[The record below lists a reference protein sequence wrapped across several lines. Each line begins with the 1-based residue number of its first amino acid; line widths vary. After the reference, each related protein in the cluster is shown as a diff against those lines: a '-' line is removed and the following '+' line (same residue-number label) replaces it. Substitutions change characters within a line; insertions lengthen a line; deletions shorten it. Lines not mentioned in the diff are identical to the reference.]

1 MEKRRTRRYQ
11 KKMESIKKDEEK
23 IKDLTPEELT
33 TTTVLNKDQLAKIK
47 HKPET
52 EAVYNELSSLHDL
65 YRSEFETIKKQFAER
80 QEARDAEHEKQLT
93 DAIKEAYEKGLEAGR
108 QEKDTETKN
117 HLMSL
122 LKFLRLAGYRRA
134 CPGDN
139 TDEDKAV
146 EAVLVQV
153 YSGDDTALAAS
164 LNIEAGS
171 SENVDE
177 ENLISCK
184 LMEGKGPFS

>member
-1 MEKRRTRRYQ
+1 
-11 KKMESIKKDEEK
+11 MESIKKDEEK
-23 IKDLTPEELT
+23 IKDLTPEERLT
-33 TTTVLNKDQLAKIK
+33 TTLLNKDQLAKIK

-52 EAVYNELSSLHDL
+52 EAIYNELSSLHDL
-65 YRSEFETIKKQFAER
+65 YRSENETIQKAIAQRE
-80 QEARDAEHEKQLT
+80 EARDAEHENQLSR
-93 DAIKEAYEKGLEAGR
+93 AVEEAYQKGLEAGR
-108 QEKDTETKN
+108 QEKDSETKN

-134 CPGDN
+134 CPGEDAN
-139 TDEDKAV
+139 EDKAV

-171 SENVDE
+171 SDHVDE
-177 ENLISCK
+177 ENQVSCELI
-184 LMEGKGPFS
+184 GKPLTNASNFS